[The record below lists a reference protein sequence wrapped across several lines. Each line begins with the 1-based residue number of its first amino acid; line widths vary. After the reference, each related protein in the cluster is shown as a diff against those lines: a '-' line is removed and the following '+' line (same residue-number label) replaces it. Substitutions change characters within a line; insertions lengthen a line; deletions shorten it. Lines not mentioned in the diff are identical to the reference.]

1 MKSVGSAF
9 ALVFFAQAA
18 AAAIDWNRP
27 ESVVEA
33 AVAASPVLQQS
44 TAEIQ
49 AARERVKPAGSL
61 PNPMLMAGVR
71 DQQID
76 LTIDEMMT
84 MYMVGASQ
92 TLTRRS
98 RREARTRSAE
108 IEVARLESEY
118 ASERAEIER
127 EVLTAWY
134 TAAAAQSQVAATN
147 ELVTLAKQTAES
159 ARFRYEA
166 GSAPQAD
173 LIRAMLQQS
182 DLKHQ
187 LLARESVRSQAV
199 ASLVAL
205 VGLALGSDVP
215 RFSLTHGHGHP
226 SIDTSLPVDTPAFAV
241 LQAGIDAAE
250 QEIRLARLALKPD
263 LDIEA
268 SYGLRPYQKDMIS
281 VVGRIEFPYR
291 KSTLIEPRIRE
302 AIARRDAARQQID
315 ILRQTLQ
322 QNFGAALVRL
332 GEAIDQIRLHED
344 ELVPQAKTGFE
355 SALASYQTGQST
367 FDSVLMSLIAYQ
379 NLNIDYYEF
388 LRQQLEA
395 EAEIIAIRKGARGGA
410 GGSAMPASGSS
421 AMPQQTPSSSS
432 AMER

>member
-1 MKSVGSAF
+1 MKSIASAF
-9 ALVFFAQAA
+9 VALFFIAQAA

-33 AVAASPVLQQS
+33 AVASSPVLQQT

-61 PNPMLMAGVR
+61 PNPMVMAGVEN
-71 DQQID
+71 QQID
-76 LTIDEMMT
+76 LSIDEMMT

-98 RREARTRSAE
+98 RREARTRRAE
-108 IEVARLESEY
+108 LEVARLESEY
-118 ASERAEIER
+118 ASERAELER
-127 EVLTAWY
+127 DVLAAYY
-134 TAAAAQSQVAATN
+134 TAAAAQNQIAATN
-147 ELVTLAKQTAES
+147 ELVTLARQIADS

-173 LIRAMLQQS
+173 MIRALLQQS

-187 LLARESVRSQAV
+187 LLRRESVRSQAV
-199 ASLVAL
+199 ARLVAL
-205 VGLALGSDVP
+205 VRLPLSSDVP
-215 RFSLTHGHGHP
+215 RFSLTHGYGHP
-226 SIDTSLPVDTPAFAV
+226 SIDTSLPADTAAIAV
-241 LQAGIDAAE
+241 LQAEIDVAE

-263 LDIEA
+263 IDIEA
-268 SYGLRPYQKDMIS
+268 SYGLRPHQKDMIS
-281 VVGRIEFPYR
+281 IVGRIEFPYR
-291 KSTLIEPRIRE
+291 KSTLIEPRICE

-322 QNFGAALVRL
+322 QALGVALVRR

-355 SALASYQTGQST
+355 SALASYQTGQSA
-367 FDSVLMSLIAYQ
+367 IER
-379 NLNIDYYEF
+379 DYKY
-388 LRQQLEA
+388 
-395 EAEIIAIRKGARGGA
+395 KARHGA
-410 GGSAMPASGSS
+410 GTPTPLPPETPVNNRRSSRSG
-421 AMPQQTPSSSS
+421 T
-432 AMER
+432 